1 MATDLKNFETR
12 INSLVDEA
20 IDSVADNILND
31 MGIKEEDDPNYVKY
45 YEVYEDIQK
54 YLIEKWE
61 KEINDRFIKKQ
72 VDQVKE
78 KVERYLKPGND
89 NGIISFR
96 LIEEVKKAIEIFHE
110 MGYETEHYYS
120 DGYETIEY
128 WKPGCKPELDHGV

>member
-20 IDSVADNILND
+20 IDSVADDILND
-31 MGIKEEDDPNYVKY
+31 MGIKKEDDYVKY
-45 YEVYEDIQK
+45 YDVYEDIQK

-61 KEINDRFIKKQ
+61 KEIDDRFIKKQ

-78 KVERYLKPGND
+78 KVERYLKPDNV

-96 LIEEVKKAIEIFHE
+96 LIEEVKRATEIFHE
-110 MGYETEHYYS
+110 MGYETERYYS

-128 WKPGCKPELDHGV
+128 WKPGCKPELDRGV

>member
-1 MATDLKNFETR
+1 MATDLKNFERR
-12 INSLVDEA
+12 IDNQIDEV
-20 IDSVADNILND
+20 ICSIADDILND
-31 MGIKEEDDPNYVKY
+31 MGIKKEDDYVKY
-45 YEVYEDIQK
+45 YDVYEDIQK

-78 KVERYLKPGND
+78 KVERYLKPDNV

-96 LIEEVKKAIEIFHE
+96 LIEEVKKATEIFHE

-128 WKPGCKPELDHGV
+128 WKPGCKPELDRGV

>member
-1 MATDLKNFETR
+1 MATDLKNFERR
-12 INSLVDEA
+12 IDNQIDEV
-20 IDSVADNILND
+20 ISGIADDILND
-31 MGIKEEDDPNYVKY
+31 MGIKKEDDYVKY
-45 YEVYEDIQK
+45 YDVYEDIQK

-78 KVERYLKPGND
+78 KVERYLKPDNV

-96 LIEEVKKAIEIFHE
+96 LIEEVKKATEIFHE

-120 DGYETIEY
+120 DGYEIIEY
-128 WKPGCKPELDHGV
+128 WKPGCKPELDRGV